1 MQARRATSPSSTDQN
16 RTQTA
21 TKTTRSHTCSCG
33 SCSNRSSN
41 AYHKMDNQTTQP
53 TDHSSDTPG
62 NVNVAS
68 HAFTIKRQEQR
79 PTCMHSAQGN
89 FSKHC
94 TTDQPAM
101 QTATNTLPLPCHR
114 IIANEA
120 TPIITRTTRQ
130 LKQPTTPLTHRQ
142 DHVASHAS
150 MLNRQEQPTCMHAHT
165 PARSCGKPCFYA
177 QPTRTTDMHARP
189 HTGKIMRQ
197 AMLLCSTDKNNRH
210 ACTPTH
216 RQDHAAIHASML
228 NRQEQP
234 TCMHAHGNPSST
246 DQEAN
251 AHCNQNLQRL
261 GLHGLGMLLVLLWP
275 GPVLKSWAF
284 LKSLVG
290 IITHSIRLFSRII
303 WQFWVRY

>member
-1 MQARRATSPSSTDQN
+1 MHAQCKGQLLQALHHRPT
-16 RTQTA
+16 
-21 TKTTRSHTCSCG
+21 
-33 SCSNRSSN
+33 SN
-41 AYHKMDNQTTQP
+41 ANCNQYTSTSMP
-53 TDHSSDTPG
+53 YDHRKRSNTDH
-62 NVNVAS
+62 NKNN
-68 HAFTIKRQEQR
+68 Q
-79 PTCMHSAQGN
+79 
-89 FSKHC
+89 
-94 TTDQPAM
+94 
-101 QTATNTLPLPCHR
+101 AT
-114 IIANEA
+114 
-120 TPIITRTTRQ
+120 Q
-130 LKQPTTPLTHRQ
+130 QPTTPLTHRQ

-234 TCMHAHGNPSST
+234 TCMHAHGNPSLDRPRSECT
-246 DQEAN
+246 
-251 AHCNQNLQRL
+251 LQPKSPAARPAW
-261 GLHGLGMLLVLLWP
+261 LGMLLVLLWP